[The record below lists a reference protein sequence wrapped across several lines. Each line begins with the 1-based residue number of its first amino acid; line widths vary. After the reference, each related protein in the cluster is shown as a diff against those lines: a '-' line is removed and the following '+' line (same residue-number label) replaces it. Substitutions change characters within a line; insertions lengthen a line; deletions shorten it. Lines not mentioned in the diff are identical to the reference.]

1 MIDTLK
7 TFFIASILR
16 MMSWVPLRLL
26 HKFADLMARL
36 AFALPTETG
45 RITLINLKL
54 VFPSLSE
61 TERRNLAL
69 QSIQET
75 FKAAFELGHIWY
87 GSIEYVLSLVK
98 DVQGLDLV
106 KAAQSSGRGI
116 IFAAPHLGNWELL
129 GVYISCLGP
138 MTTLYKPPKIKGL
151 DRLIAASRSRAG
163 AELVPTNRQG
173 VVSLTRA
180 LQKGGVTGILPDQQP
195 RNDGG
200 VFAPFFGTQ
209 AFTMTL
215 LPKLAAKTNAVVIFA
230 YAKRR
235 ANGEGFEIAFIP
247 GDPDICNPD
256 PVLAATALNRSVEE
270 CVRAA
275 PAQYQWEYK
284 RFKKRP
290 DDAPAQLY

>member
-7 TFFIASILR
+7 TVFIASILR

-26 HKFADLMARL
+26 HKFADLMSRL
-36 AFALPTETG
+36 AFALPTETR

-54 VFPSLSE
+54 AFPSLSE

-87 GSIEYVLSLVK
+87 GSIEYTLSLVK

-116 IFAAPHLGNWELL
+116 IFAAPHLGSWELL
-129 GVYISCLGP
+129 GVYISSLGP

-151 DRLIAASRSRAG
+151 DRLIAASRSKAG

-180 LQKGGVTGILPDQQP
+180 LQKGGATGILPDQQP
-195 RNDGG
+195 HNDGG
-200 VFAPFFGTQ
+200 VFAPLFGTQ

-215 LPKLAAKTNAVVIFA
+215 LPKLAAKTNAFVIFA

-270 CVRAA
+270 CVGAA
-275 PAQYQWEYK
+275 PAQYQWAYK

-290 DDAPAQLY
+290 DDSPAQLY